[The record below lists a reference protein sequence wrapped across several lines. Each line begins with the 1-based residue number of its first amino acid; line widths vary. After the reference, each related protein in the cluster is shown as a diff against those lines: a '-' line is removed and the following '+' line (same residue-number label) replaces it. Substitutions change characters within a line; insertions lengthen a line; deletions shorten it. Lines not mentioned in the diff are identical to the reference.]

1 MAVRKEWK
9 INPIDLKKNIAVG
22 VKLPFGGAGIFQL
35 SYTTEEQAISNLKNL
50 VLTRKGERPFQPLF
64 GTDVYSLL
72 FEQKT
77 PFTGDNLKST
87 ISEDIRFWLP
97 YIVLD
102 DLIVDSDPNT
112 NRVDISIRFRVT
124 ETGANQTI
132 IIRVDQQGGLTIA
145 WGL

>member
-132 IIRVDQQGGLTIA
+132 IIRVDQQGGLTIS
-145 WGL
+145 

>member
-72 FEQKT
+72 FEQMGG
-77 PFTGDNLKST
+77 FIEDNLKSS
-87 ISEDIRFWLP
+87 IKEDINFWLP
-97 YIVLD
+97 YILLSDV
-102 DLIVDSDPNT
+102 IVDANPDY
-112 NRVDISIRFRVT
+112 NRVNISLNFTVT

-132 IIRVDQQGGLTIA
+132 TLQIDQQGGLTIA
-145 WGL
+145 

>member
-9 INPIDLKKNIAVG
+9 INPIDLKKNVAVG

-132 IIRVDQQGGLTIA
+132 IIRVDQQGGLTIS
-145 WGL
+145 

>member
-9 INPIDLKKNIAVG
+9 INHIDLKKNIAVG

-145 WGL
+145 

>member
-72 FEQKT
+72 FEQMGG
-77 PFTGDNLKST
+77 FIEDNLKSS
-87 ISEDIRFWLP
+87 IKEDINFWLP
-97 YIVLD
+97 YILLSDV
-102 DLIVDSDPNT
+102 IVDANPDY
-112 NRVDISIRFRVT
+112 NRVNRSLNFTVT

-132 IIRVDQQGGLTIA
+132 TLQVDQQGGLTIA
-145 WGL
+145 

>member
-72 FEQKT
+72 FEQMGG
-77 PFTGDNLKST
+77 FIEDNLKSS
-87 ISEDIRFWLP
+87 IKEDINFWLP
-97 YIVLD
+97 YILLSDV
-102 DLIVDSDPNT
+102 IVDANT
-112 NRVDISIRFRVT
+112 DYNRVNISLNFTVT

-132 IIRVDQQGGLTIA
+132 TLQVDQQGGLTIA
-145 WGL
+145 

>member
-145 WGL
+145 

>member
-35 SYTTEEQAISNLKNL
+35 SYTTEEKTISNLKNL

-145 WGL
+145 